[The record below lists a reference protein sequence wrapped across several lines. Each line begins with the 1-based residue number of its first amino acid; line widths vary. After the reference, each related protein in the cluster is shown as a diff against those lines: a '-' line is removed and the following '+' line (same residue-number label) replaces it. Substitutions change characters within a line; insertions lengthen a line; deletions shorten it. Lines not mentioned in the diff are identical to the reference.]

1 MGFVVLHIDKAS
13 GNDAGMTA
21 HIERTIDPANADKER
36 THLNRKL
43 IEFPEGV
50 ENRTQAIQHRLD
62 TAGLTRKIGTNQVR
76 ALRVMLSGTPEDM
89 QRIEVAGKLDQWCED
104 NLDWLRKTYGTD
116 NVVSAVL
123 HMDEKTPHI
132 HATVVPIVT
141 GERRKAKEKK
151 KREDKPE
158 QDTPGK
164 KKYRKKNPTVVRL
177 CADDVMTRENLKLF
191 QDTYA
196 EAMAKYGLKRGID
209 GSEAKH
215 TTNQEYYRE
224 LFVQKDELQEYVEIL
239 QEQKT
244 EINEK
249 IRDLYDRKDEARE
262 RYLNMDEYNKQK
274 ENEISETESRLEQL
288 KKDYEPYKAQEDL
301 NLLIGLYPKLS
312 ENLRIAQ
319 LCKGVGLAIDT
330 IKQLFTGEEVLFSGK
345 LHSPEHDHDF
355 NVQNAKLQIFKEQNN
370 PDKFRL
376 SLNGQNILDW
386 FKQKYQELKQTII
399 PYIKPPVKPEVG
411 KNKGFKR

>member
-36 THLNRKL
+36 TYLNRKL
-43 IEFPEGV
+43 VEFPEGV
-50 ENRTQAIQHRLD
+50 DNRTQAIQHRLD

-76 ALRVMLSGTPEDM
+76 ALRIILSGTPEDM
-89 QRIEVAGKLDQWCED
+89 QRIEDAGKIGEWCED
-104 NLDWLRKTYGTD
+104 NLAWLRRTYGAD

-141 GERRKAKEKK
+141 GERRKTQAKPTE
-151 KREDKPE
+151 
-158 QDTPGK
+158 PGK
-164 KKYRKKNPTVVRL
+164 KQYRKKNANASRL
-177 CADDVMTRENLKLF
+177 CADDVMFRPKLKEY

-196 EAMAKYGLKRGID
+196 EAMAKYGLNRGID

-224 LFVQKDELQEYVEIL
+224 LFVQKDELQEYVEVL
-239 QEQKT
+239 QEEKT

-262 RYLNMDEYNKQK
+262 KFLNMHEYNKQK
-274 ENEISETESRLEQL
+274 ESEISETESRLAQL
-288 KKDYEPYKAQEDL
+288 KQKYEPYKAQEDM
-301 NLLIGLYPKLS
+301 NLFFGVFPQLG
-312 ENLRIAQ
+312 EHLRTVQ
-319 LCKGVGLAIDT
+319 LCKGIGLTIEAI
-330 IKQLFTGEEVLFSGK
+330 KRLFNGETVPVTGK
-345 LHSPEHDHDF
+345 LHSPEHDQYFD
-355 NVQNAKLQIFKEQNN
+355 VQDAKLQILKEQNN
-370 PDKFRL
+370 PDRLRL

-386 FKQKYQELKQTII
+386 FKQKCQEVKQTIRPNI
-399 PYIKPPVKPEVG
+399 QPPANPEVS

>member
-36 THLNRKL
+36 SHLNRKL

-50 ENRTQAIQHRLD
+50 ENRTRAIQYRLD

-76 ALRVMLSGTPEDM
+76 ALRIMLSGTPEDM
-89 QRIEVAGKLDQWCED
+89 QRIEAAGKLSEWCED
-104 NLDWLRKTYGTD
+104 NLAWLRKTYGAD

-141 GERRKAKEKK
+141 GERRKAQA
-151 KREDKPE
+151 KPTE
-158 QDTPGK
+158 SGK
-164 KKYRKKNPTVVRL
+164 KQYRKKKAEAPRL
-177 CADDVMTRENLKLF
+177 CADDVMTREKLKSF

-196 EAMAKYGLKRGID
+196 EAMAKYGLIRGVD

-224 LFVQKDELQEYVEIL
+224 LFVQKDELQEYVEVL
-239 QEQKT
+239 QEEKT

-262 RYLNMDEYNKQK
+262 KFLNMHEYNKQK
-274 ENEISETESRLEQL
+274 ENEISETESRLAQL
-288 KKDYEPYKAQEDL
+288 KQDYEPYKAQDDL
-301 NLLIGLYPKLS
+301 NLLLGLYPKLS

-330 IKQLFTGEEVLFSGK
+330 IKQLFTGEAVLFTGK

-355 NVQNAKLQIFKEQNN
+355 NVQDAKLQIFKEQDN
-370 PDKFRL
+370 PDRFRL
-376 SLNGQNILDW
+376 SLNSQNILDW
-386 FKQKYQELKQTII
+386 FKQKYQEIKQTIR
-399 PYIKPPVKPEVG
+399 PHIKPPAKPEVG

>member
-36 THLNRKL
+36 IHLNRKL

-50 ENRTQAIQHRLD
+50 DNRTQMIQHRLD

-76 ALRVMLSGTPEDM
+76 ALRIMLSSTPEDM
-89 QRIEVAGKLDQWCED
+89 QRIEAVGKLGEWCED
-104 NLDWLRKTYGTD
+104 NLDWLRKTYGAD

-141 GERRKAKEKK
+141 GERRKAKETK
-151 KREDKPE
+151 KREEKPE
-158 QDTPGK
+158 QDAPGK
-164 KKYRKKNPTVVRL
+164 KKYRKKNPNAVRL

-224 LFVQKDELQEYVEIL
+224 LFVQKDELQEYVEVL

-262 RYLNMDEYNKQK
+262 KFLNMHEYNRQK
-274 ENEISETESRLEQL
+274 ESEISETESRLAQL
-288 KKDYEPYKAQEDL
+288 KQDYEPYKAQEDI
-301 NLLIGLYPKLS
+301 NLFFGVFPKLS
-312 ENLRIAQ
+312 EHFRIIQ
-319 LCKGVGLAIDT
+319 LCKGIGLTVESIR
-330 IKQLFTGEEVLFSGK
+330 KLFNGETVPVTGK
-345 LHSPEHDHDF
+345 LHSPEHDQDF
-355 NVQNAKLQIFKEQNN
+355 SVQDAKLQLFKERDN
-370 PDKFRL
+370 PNKFRL

-386 FKQKYQELKQTII
+386 FRQKYQELKQVIR
-399 PYIKPPVKPEVG
+399 PHIKPPTKPEVG
-411 KNKGFKR
+411 KKQRF